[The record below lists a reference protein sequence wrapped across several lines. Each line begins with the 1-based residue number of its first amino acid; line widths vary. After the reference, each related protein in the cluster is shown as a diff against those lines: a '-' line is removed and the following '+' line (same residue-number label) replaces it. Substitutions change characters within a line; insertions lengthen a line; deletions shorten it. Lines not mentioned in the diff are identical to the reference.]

1 MTSGMVTA
9 DEPDDFERPRLTP
22 EQLENMQRMLSR
34 MNFPTIKLPDSVVST
49 IAETTR
55 LFDARLVR
63 LSMVARHL
71 TGANARVQ
79 AQMSA
84 IINSE
89 ALKNLMAAQAGF
101 TAYADRLIQNIDFS
115 AIAAASERFSEQ
127 QAALLKN
134 LVPAMDAMRARFYPP
149 NLRGIDRL
157 DIASVNHLVMAEGI
171 PLYGVPRT
179 SIAEALIRAENEPA
193 RRAILGRR
201 WKAISADCRELLM
214 GCTLPA
220 VAQYVPVALAA
231 LNALEAGHPMAAQ
244 ALIGS
249 LTDVIV
255 NGYFSY
261 VGKNRYDFTPG
272 KRNLT
277 NEAYEEFTIREFIAF
292 APIWQAYQQF
302 FVSNGDKIPMTFSR
316 NATVHTVSSRQY
328 SRRNAVQGLML
339 VTSLLYRW
347 NEEVAAK
354 P

>member
-1 MTSGMVTA
+1 M
-9 DEPDDFERPRLTP
+9 
-22 EQLENMQRMLSR
+22 
-34 MNFPTIKLPDSVVST
+34 ST
-49 IAETTR
+49 
-55 LFDARLVR
+55 
-63 LSMVARHL
+63 
-71 TGANARVQ
+71 
-79 AQMSA
+79 
-84 IINSE
+84 IINSD
-89 ALKNLMAAQAGF
+89 ALRNLTTAQAGF

-127 QAALLKN
+127 QTALLKN

-157 DIASVNHLVMAEGI
+157 DFASVNHIVMAEGI

-179 SIAEALIRAENEPA
+179 SVVEALIRTESEPA

-201 WKAISADCRELLM
+201 WKTISAGCRELLT
-214 GCTLPA
+214 GCTAPA
-220 VAQYVPVALAA
+220 IAQYVPVALAA

-249 LTDVIV
+249 LTDVVV
-255 NGYFSY
+255 NGYFS
-261 VGKNRYDFTPG
+261 KNRYDFTPG
-272 KRNLT
+272 KKNLT

-302 FVSNGDKIPMTFSR
+302 FVSNGDKIPLTFSR

-328 SRRNAVQGLML
+328 SRRNVVQGLML

-347 NEEVAAK
+347 NEKVAAK

>member
-1 MTSGMVTA
+1 MTNGTATA
-9 DEPDDFERPRLTP
+9 DEPDDFDRHGLTP
-22 EQLENMQRMLSR
+22 EQLESMRRMLSGL
-34 MNFPTIKLPDSVVST
+34 NFPTIKLPDSLIST

-55 LFDARLVR
+55 LFDVR
-63 LSMVARHL
+63 LDRLSTVAQQL
-71 TGANARVQ
+71 VAANARVQ
-79 AQMSA
+79 AQMST
-84 IINSE
+84 IINSD
-89 ALKNLMAAQAGF
+89 ALKNLMAAQTGF

-115 AIAAASERFSEQ
+115 GIAAISEQFAEQ

-134 LVPAMDAMRARFYPP
+134 LVPAMEAMRAGFYPP

-157 DIASVNHLVMAEGI
+157 DIASVNNIVMAEGI

-179 SIAEALIRAENEPA
+179 SVAEALIHAESESA

-201 WKAISADCRELLM
+201 WKTISTDCRGLLA
-214 GCTLPA
+214 GCTAPA

-231 LNALEAGHPMAAQ
+231 LDALDAGHPMAAQ
-244 ALIGS
+244 ALTGS

-255 NGYFSY
+255 NSYF
-261 VGKNRYDFTPG
+261 GKNRYAYTPSRG
-272 KRNLT
+272 NPT
-277 NEAYEEFTIREFIAF
+277 NGAYEEFTIREFIAF

-347 NEEVAAK
+347 NEEVVVET
-354 P
+354 